1 MERTL
6 AAVGLIPEA
15 QITFGQHNNVEFG
28 GVLLAV
34 PALISQGLDEAS
46 NIYEPFPNCYYGLE
60 SVFMLLGF
68 MALLRIKSPEQ
79 LKQCS
84 PGELGKVLGLD
95 RSPEVK
101 TLRGKIGLLVEQK
114 KAEPFQQALLRKWTK
129 EQPCVIFYIDGHVR
143 VYNGSEANLGRK
155 YVSRQKLCLAGTT
168 EYWVNDEMGLP
179 LMCVIGEL
187 NEKLREAIEMDI
199 VPRLLQD
206 IAPDPLMDQDPDMP
220 RFTLVFDREAY
231 EPAFF
236 ARLWEKHRIAVITY
250 RKNVSDTWPVTDF
263 EEVETQV
270 IGNNVRIDVCE
281 REVKLNGYL
290 FREIRNL
297 SDNGHQVSILTT
309 HSQLPMQV
317 IAGKMFSRWSQ
328 ENFFSYMLENYNFD
342 RMLQYGTEELSPN
355 IEVVNPPYSKLTG
368 KIKKVREKTGR
379 LEAQLHQ
386 HLEKN
391 IDTPL
396 EKMPDAMAAQKK
408 IIEKIKPLK
417 LELDILLAERKNT
430 PARIKLADMP
440 EVKRY
445 NKLKTESKLFINI
458 IKMIAYRAETALFN
472 LMKPFFKN
480 AYKEGRMLIKS
491 ILASDA
497 DLAPDYLNNTLTVT
511 LHTQSSP
518 RNNLAASEL
527 CKIVNQTEEVYP
539 GTNLKLI
546 FKTHPDQIA

>member
-15 QITFGQHNNVEFG
+15 QITFGQHNNVQFG
-28 GVLLAV
+28 GVLLTV
-34 PALISQGLDEAS
+34 PALISQGLGEAT
-46 NIYEPFPNCYYGLE
+46 NIYQPFPNCYYGLE
-60 SVFMLLGF
+60 SVFMLLAF

-95 RSPEVK
+95 RAPEVK

-114 KAEPFQQALLRKWTK
+114 KAESFQQALLRKWTHD
-129 EQPCVIFYIDGHVR
+129 EPCVTFYVDGHVR
-143 VYNGSEANLGRK
+143 VYNGSEGNLGRK

-187 NEKLREAIEMDI
+187 NEKLREAIEMEI
-199 VPRLLQD
+199 VPRLLRD
-206 IAPDPLMDQDPDMP
+206 IDPDPRMDQDPEMP

-236 ARLWEKHRIAVITY
+236 VRLWEKHRIAVITY
-250 RKNVSDTWPVTDF
+250 RKNVKDIWPEEDF

-281 REVKLNGYL
+281 REVELNGYV
-290 FREIRNL
+290 FREIRKL
-297 SDNGHQVSILTT
+297 SDNGHQVSVLTT
-309 HSQLPMQV
+309 HRLLPALV

-368 KIKKVREKTGR
+368 KIKKVREKTAR

-386 HLEKN
+386 HLEKS
-391 IDTPL
+391 IDIPL
-396 EKMPDAMAAQKK
+396 DKMPDTIAVQTK
-408 IIEKIKPLK
+408 IVEKIKPLK
-417 LELDILLAERKNT
+417 TELDILLAERKNT

-440 EVKRY
+440 EEKRY

-458 IKMIAYRAETALFN
+458 IKMIAYRAETVLFN
-472 LMKPFFKN
+472 LLKPFFRN
-480 AYKEGRMLIKS
+480 ADKEGRMLIKS
-491 ILASDA
+491 ILDSDA
-497 DLAPDYLNNTLTVT
+497 DLAPDYNNKTLTVT

-518 RNNLAASEL
+518 RSNRAASEL
-527 CKIVNQTEEVYP
+527 CKIMNQTEEMYP